1 MKIRIT
7 IEAELEDY
15 EVIMFCG
22 RTEDDEQGQADLVK
36 DILRDPTG
44 FGGTIDWTVK
54 K

>member
-7 IEAELEDY
+7 VEADLNEE

-22 RTEDDEQGQADLVK
+22 RTEGDEQGQADLVK

-44 FGGTIDWTVK
+44 FGTIDWTVQK
-54 K
+54 